1 MKSIKYTIIIL
12 ILYVPILKSQCSPE
26 IDPVYACDTLQTKQ
40 LKSNYT
46 EYYKQAK
53 ETKKIETYKDAYQ
66 GWKWLLD
73 NAPKSTKNLYING
86 PKILKA
92 LIEKEEDEDEKN
104 RLIDLLISVYDIRL
118 DYYPEKE
125 GYVRALQGK
134 DMYKYRS
141 STVEGLKKCRAVCQK
156 SIQIDGLNSLST
168 AILYYFKATKK
179 LFTEKV
185 IDQQELMTLF
195 SDVSEIA
202 DYRQASISQEI
213 YQLSSDSTKEL
224 SSKEK
229 KSLSKL
235 EMELGRIN
243 SAKKQ
248 INKSFESIIKDCE
261 TLIALYQGF
270 DRFTINQ
277 KWIEKEQKYN
287 KTYTDFKSSGDSI
300 KDLKWLNRTAEVFI
314 KKGCM
319 DNDLYLQVVTLLYDM
334 NPTAE
339 SAFKMGQRKY
349 AKKSY
354 SEAIAYFEDA
364 YTQEVD
370 DNIKKSKYAFYTAA
384 AAARV
389 RNNRKARNYALKAA
403 NLRKNWGDPYM
414 LIGKL
419 YAQSSAKCGDNP
431 ATKKAGYWAAIEK
444 FQLAK
449 RIDKS
454 CESEANK
461 LIGEYG
467 KLVPTLSVWK
477 DNVGDPKKTYTIDCW
492 YTENVRIKF

>member
-12 ILYVPILKSQCSPE
+12 ILYIPILKSQCSPE
-26 IDPVYACDTLQTKQ
+26 IDPVFACDTLQTKQ

-53 ETKKIETYKDAYQ
+53 ETKRIETYKDAYQ
-66 GWKWLLD
+66 DWKWLLD

-92 LIEKEEDEDEKN
+92 LIEKEEDEAEKN

-141 STVEGLKKCRAVCQK
+141 STVEDLKKCRAVLQK
-156 SIQIDGLNSLST
+156 SFQVDGLNST
-168 AILYYFKATKK
+168 ATTITYYFNVSLNLYTKDVLK
-179 LFTEKV
+179 KQ
-185 IDQQELMTLF
+185 DLMALF
-195 SDVSEIA
+195 SDVSEVV
-202 DYRQASISQEI
+202 DYREVSISQDI
-213 YQLSSDSTKEL
+213 YTFTADSTKIL

-229 KSLSKL
+229 KDLSKL
-235 EMELGRIN
+235 EAELNRIAK
-243 SAKKQ
+243 AKKS
-248 INKSFESIIKDCE
+248 INKNFEKIITSCDQ
-261 TLIALYQGF
+261 LISLYEGF
-270 DRFTINQ
+270 NRFKFEQVYNRKT
-277 KWIEKEQKYN
+277 EKYQHEYKE
-287 KTYTDFKSSGDSI
+287 FISSGDSI

-319 DNDLYLQVVTLLYDM
+319 DNDFYLQVVSLLYEM

-354 SEAIAYFEDA
+354 SEAISYFEDA
-364 YTQEVD
+364 YTQELD
-370 DNIKKSKYAFYTAA
+370 DNIKRSKYAYYTAA

-389 RNNRKARNYALKAA
+389 KNTRKARSYALKAA
-403 NLRKNWGDPYM
+403 NLRKNWGAPYI

-444 FQLAK
+444 FQVAK
-449 RIDKS
+449 KIDKS
-454 CESEANK
+454 AEREANK

-477 DNVGDPKKTYTIDCW
+477 DNVGDPKKTYTINCW
-492 YTENVRIKF
+492 YTEKVRIKF

>member
-12 ILYVPILKSQCSPE
+12 ILYIPILKSQCSPE
-26 IDPVYACDTLQTKQ
+26 MDPVFGCDTLKTKQ
-40 LKSNYT
+40 FKSNYT

-53 ETKKIETYKDAYQ
+53 KTKDIATYKDAYT
-66 GWKWLLD
+66 GWKWLLK

-86 PKILKA
+86 PKILKV
-92 LIEKEEDEDEKN
+92 LIEKEEDKDQKN

-118 DYYPEKE
+118 KYYPEKR
-125 GYVRALQGK
+125 GYVKALQGK

-141 STVEGLKKCRAVCQK
+141 TTVEDLQKCRAVCK
-156 SIQIDGLNSLST
+156 ESIDNDGMNSLST
-168 AILYYFKATKK
+168 AILYYFKTTRK

-185 IDQQELMTLF
+185 IDKQELMTLF

-202 DYRQASISQEI
+202 DYREASISQEI
-213 YQLSSDSTKEL
+213 YQLSSDSTKQL
-224 SSKEK
+224 SEKEK

-235 EMELGRIN
+235 ESELSRIQ

-248 INKSFESIIKDCE
+248 VNKSFESIIKDCE
-261 TLIALYQGF
+261 TLIALYEGF
-270 DRFTINQ
+270 DRFKIKQDWN
-277 KWIEKEQKYN
+277 EKEEKYD
-287 KTYTDFKSSGDSI
+287 KTYREFKSSGDSI

-319 DNDLYLQVVTLLYDM
+319 DNDFYLQVVTLLYDM

-354 SEAIAYFEDA
+354 SEAIEYFEDA

-370 DNIKKSKYAFYTAA
+370 DNIKKSKYSFYTAA

-454 CESEANK
+454 CEREANK

-467 KLVPTLSVWK
+467 KLVPTLSTWK
-477 DNVGDPKKTYTIDCW
+477 DNVGDPKATHTINCW
-492 YTENVRIKF
+492 YTEKVRIKF